1 MYKQKNV
8 RFNNFSI
15 SEVAAG
21 IYAVVSYEGSHGM
34 SNAGIIDVGEYTVVF
49 DAFLSPEAAEELK
62 AAAEALTGK
71 QPSYVINSHY
81 HIDHTG
87 GNQTFL
93 SGSRI
98 IGGEMTMRSIRT
110 KNMEMVNYY
119 REKGSDIIEHLH
131 MQLEKATNDEDK
143 NQLKEQLIY
152 AGTITDSNFMLAMPD
167 ITFADRLVM
176 QGSKNRME
184 IVNLYGGH
192 TECDTIA
199 YIPDKK
205 VMFAGDI
212 VFVGR
217 HPWVG
222 AGDPYKLC
230 VILEGLKTYDV
241 DVIIPGHGKPGTR
254 ADIGLMIEYINII
267 EGIAYEIA
275 NKKKSI
281 EEIDARHLPAPF
293 NEWKGNKLI
302 PNIRYLMDRYREK
315 SVSDKV

>member
-15 SEVAAG
+15 LEVAAG
-21 IYAVVSYEGSHGM
+21 IYAVISYEGSHGM

-87 GNQTFL
+87 GNQAFA
-93 SGSRI
+93 SGSKI
-98 IGGEMTMRSIRT
+98 IAGEMTRRSMSA
-110 KNMEMVNYY
+110 KNMGMVNYY
-119 REKGSDIIEHLH
+119 REEGRDIIEHLR
-131 MQLEKATNDEDK
+131 MQLEKATDDEDK

-152 AGTITDSNFMLAMPD
+152 AVTITDGNFKLTMPD
-167 ITFADRLVM
+167 ITFAGRLIIR
-176 QGSKNRME
+176 GSKNRVE

-199 YIPDKK
+199 YIPNKK
-205 VMFAGDI
+205 VMFTGDI

-230 VILEGLKTYDV
+230 GILEDLETYDA
-241 DVIIPGHGKPGTR
+241 DVIIPGHGKPGNR

-267 EGIAYEIA
+267 KGIAYEIA

-281 EEIDARHLPAPF
+281 EEIDARCLPAPF

-302 PNIRYLMDRYREK
+302 PNIRCLMDKYRVK
-315 SVSDKV
+315 PV